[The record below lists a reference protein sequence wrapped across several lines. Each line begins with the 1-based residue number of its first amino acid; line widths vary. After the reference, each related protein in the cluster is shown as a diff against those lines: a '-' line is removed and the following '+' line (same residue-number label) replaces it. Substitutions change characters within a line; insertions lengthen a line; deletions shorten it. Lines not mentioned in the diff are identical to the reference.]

1 MAKPYLTYR
10 ETKSAAMCGKT
21 NSSGTL
27 SSNLFSLTVFLIERV
42 NTLKIAI
49 MGYGVVGSGVAALLK
64 KNAGII
70 KENTGAE
77 LELKRI
83 LDIRSFEGDEFS
95 ALMTKDFS
103 DIENDSEIDVVVE
116 TMGGLNPAFDFVSR
130 CLKKKKHVVSSNKE
144 LVAEK
149 GSELLALAEENN
161 VNFLFEASVG
171 GGIPI
176 IRPLTRCLAGNRI
189 SALAGILNGT
199 TNFIMTKMITE
210 RSDFASALAL
220 AQKLGYAEKDP
231 TADVEGIDA
240 CRKICILA
248 SLAFG
253 SHISPSC
260 VHTEGITKITLSD
273 VEFADRFGY
282 VIKLIAQAKMLENGK
297 ALVMVSPALVKKSS
311 MLSMV
316 NDVFN
321 ACLVRGD
328 QTGDVLLYGKGA
340 GKSATASAVVGD
352 IIDCF
357 DNSEKRKVFG
367 WKKEACGL
375 VEDYLKVPVRL
386 FVRANESEKEK
397 ALAAFKGTD
406 LLQNAEK
413 GELAFITDEKPE
425 GELRDALAAAD
436 IEALSILRVT
446 DY

>member
-1 MAKPYLTYR
+1 MVEMWYHV
-10 ETKSAAMCGKT
+10 
-21 NSSGTL
+21 
-27 SSNLFSLTVFLIERV
+27 TVIFDERV
-42 NTLKIAI
+42 SFLKIAI

-83 LDIRSFEGDEFS
+83 LDIRDFDGDEFS
-95 ALMTKDFS
+95 ALMTKDFK
-103 DIENDSEIDVVVE
+103 DIENDDEIDVVVE

-260 VHTEGITKITLSD
+260 VHTEGITKIALSD

-282 VIKLIAQAKMLENGK
+282 VIKLIAQAKTLENK
-297 ALVMVSPALVKKSS
+297 KVSIMVSPALVQKSS

-352 IIDCF
+352 IIDCC

-375 VEDYLKVPVRL
+375 VEDYLNVPVRL
-386 FVRANESEKEK
+386 FVRAKLCSKE
-397 ALAAFKGTD
+397 AVLSAFENA
-406 LLQNAEK
+406 QIIENAEK
-413 GELAFITDEKPE
+413 GELAFITDEKEE
-425 GELRDALAAAD
+425 GKLKDALSSSG
-436 IEALSILRVT
+436 IEVLSVIRVT

>member
-1 MAKPYLTYR
+1 MYSHYFLT
-10 ETKSAAMCGKT
+10 
-21 NSSGTL
+21 
-27 SSNLFSLTVFLIERV
+27 ERV
-42 NTLKIAI
+42 NALKIAI

-70 KENTGAE
+70 RENTGAE

-83 LDIRSFEGDEFS
+83 LDIRDFENDEFS
-95 ALMTKDFS
+95 CLMTKDFT
-103 DIENDSEIDVVVE
+103 DIENDDEIDVVVE

-149 GSELLALAEENN
+149 GSELLALAEEAG

-210 RSDFASALAL
+210 RSDFSEALAL

-260 VHTEGITKITLSD
+260 IHTEGITKITLSD
-273 VEFADRFGY
+273 VELAERFGY
-282 VIKLIAQAKMLENGK
+282 VIKLIAQAKMLENSK
-297 ALVMVSPALVKKSS
+297 VAIMVSPALVKRSS

-352 IIDCF
+352 IIDCS

-375 VEDYLKVPVRL
+375 VEDYLNVPVRL
-386 FVRANESEKEK
+386 FVRTGNSEKEK
-397 ALAAFKGTD
+397 ILSAFE
-406 LLQNAEK
+406 NAEIIENSDK
-413 GELAFITDEKPE
+413 NELAFITDEAAE
-425 GELRDALAAAD
+425 GKLRDS
-436 IEALSILRVT
+436 LSASGLEVLSVLRVT

>member
-1 MAKPYLTYR
+1 MYSLYFLT
-10 ETKSAAMCGKT
+10 
-21 NSSGTL
+21 
-27 SSNLFSLTVFLIERV
+27 ERV
-42 NTLKIAI
+42 NALKIAI

-64 KNAGII
+64 KNSGII
-70 KENTGAE
+70 RENTGAE

-83 LDIRSFEGDEFS
+83 LDIRDFENDEFS
-95 ALMTKDFS
+95 CLMTKDFT
-103 DIENDSEIDVVVE
+103 DIENDDEIDVVVE

-149 GSELLALAEENN
+149 GSELLALAEEAG

-210 RSDFASALAL
+210 RSDFSEALAL

-260 VHTEGITKITLSD
+260 IHTEGITKITLSD
-273 VEFADRFGY
+273 VELAERFGY
-282 VIKLIAQAKMLENGK
+282 VIKLIAQAKMLENSK
-297 ALVMVSPALVKKSS
+297 VAIMVSPALVKKSS

-352 IIDCF
+352 IIDCS

-375 VEDYLKVPVRL
+375 VEDYLNVPVRL
-386 FVRANESEKEK
+386 FVRTGNSEKEK
-397 ALAAFKGTD
+397 ILSAFK
-406 LLQNAEK
+406 NAEIIENSDK
-413 GELAFITDEKPE
+413 NELAFITDEAAE
-425 GELRDALAAAD
+425 GKLRDS
-436 IEALSILRVT
+436 LSASGLEVLSVLRVT